1 VLEVIILVCSL
12 GLSPAECQEDSA
24 FDVIHAPVETGSMMN
39 CGLYGQAFVAQTSL
53 AKRLDGTYLKIRC
66 GSGHRVSADKASET
80 PVASA
85 FPAAD

>member
-1 VLEVIILVCSL
+1 VFEVIILVCSL

-24 FDVIHAPVETGSMMN
+24 FDVIHAPVETGSVMN

-66 GSGHRVSADKASET
+66 GSGHRASADKGPQT
-80 PVASA
+80 PVAAA